1 MSKQSTIEKQAEVRA
16 LLVQGYSSPKIETLT
31 GIPESTVRTWKL
43 GWTEIDA
50 EQRALLD
57 KQSVEIALI
66 YDGVLR
72 KAGEY
77 LLDQDGA
84 TCAKHIMAA
93 NAAANTPR
101 DKLARSAPASQFN
114 VQVNVGRDRFAA
126 TVPGQYQITEEAPRL
141 ESPLPDGD

>member
-1 MSKQSTIEKQAEVRA
+1 MTKHATIDKQAEVRA
-16 LLVQGYSSPKIETLT
+16 LLVQGYSSPKIEALT

-43 GWTEIDA
+43 GWTELDA

-84 TCAKHIMAA
+84 TCVKHIFAA

-101 DKLARSAPASQFN
+101 DKLARNAQGNQFN
-114 VQVNVGRDRFAA
+114 FQFNVGRDRFAA
-126 TVPGQYQITEEAPRL
+126 AVPGQYQTTEEAPPS
-141 ESPLPDGD
+141 ESPLPVEG